1 MYGYDGDSKPIFVD
15 EQLTKYTYTLFA
27 QAKQLKK
34 AGFQTAMFYI
44 DKPTI
49 LKLNAFIPTR
59 KSMKLKKKTIMLS
72 KNKAVN
78 KQRQQTGTSDQR
90 NKKRE
95 KMNKHDKRNQTQNRH
110 QHTSETDDDEA

>member
-59 KSMKLKKKTIMLS
+59 KSMKLKKTIMLS